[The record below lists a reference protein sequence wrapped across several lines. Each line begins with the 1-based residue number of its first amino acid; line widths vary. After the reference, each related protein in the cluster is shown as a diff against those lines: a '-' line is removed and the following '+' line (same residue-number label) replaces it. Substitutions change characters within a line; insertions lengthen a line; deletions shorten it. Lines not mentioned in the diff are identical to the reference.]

1 LPNEGYGPFDALNPY
16 ELWWLVV
23 LIAGISFAAYIAM
36 KIAGTERGILL
47 TGLLGGLSSSTG
59 VSVHLARLS
68 KTIRD
73 GNILA
78 AGVLVA
84 CAVMFARVL
93 LVVAIL
99 NRDLSV
105 PMRAPFLAMAAALFI
120 SAGIY
125 AMRTSKTSVD
135 AAKLKNPVEL
145 GEAVKFGLILAGIM
159 LLSKAVQAWM
169 GARGIF
175 LLAVIAGTADV
186 DAITISLARM
196 TAADLSVQS
205 ASQAAFLAA
214 GVNTL
219 TKGILVWSIGG
230 KALGVKVVAPMAICL
245 IVGTAA
251 AWLL

>member
-1 LPNEGYGPFDALNPY
+1 MAISHFAEARQSKDYGVTTLVAALITFVIGALSVQGQHAVAGAGAVVTAIVLSAKPILHQWLKRIEASELYAALKLLLISVVILPVLPNEGYGPFDALNPY

-93 LVVAIL
+93 LVVTIL

-135 AAKLKNPVEL
+135 AVKLKNPVEL
-145 GEAVKFGLILAGIM
+145 GEAVKFGLI
-159 LLSKAVQAWM
+159 
-169 GARGIF
+169 
-175 LLAVIAGTADV
+175 
-186 DAITISLARM
+186 
-196 TAADLSVQS
+196 
-205 ASQAAFLAA
+205 
-214 GVNTL
+214 
-219 TKGILVWSIGG
+219 
-230 KALGVKVVAPMAICL
+230 
-245 IVGTAA
+245 
-251 AWLL
+251 